1 MERVL
6 EAYDS
11 VETLVISQDI
21 FVVRSRYQTE
31 ILINVEFATK
41 VDEAALTTLALD

>member
-21 FVVRSRYQTE
+21 FVVPSKYQPE
-31 ILINVEFATK
+31 ILINVEFATNM
-41 VDEAALTTLALD
+41 DEAASTTQALD